1 MRKTTKVCAT
11 GVLALML
18 GGMVQ
23 LPAMAAD
30 APAPDSAHNHTAGT
44 APAPATHNAGTG
56 HEGDHAN
63 HAATPTPAET
73 KPAEKAE
80 ENDYGH
86 TGNVDKKMRET
97 REKLDNYKNA
107 LTDKVPAGYE
117 EWAKSKDVQDARA
130 KAKKEYSDALSPEKL
145 SRDDMKLVVAYN
157 EGKVK
162 YLPKKL
168 WKYSEKAQKEK
179 PAEAPAKPAPA
190 KKAEKQKT
198 PAAPVT
204 AAKKAGAKK
213 AVKTDVKKAD
223 GKKTVVKKV
232 VVKKTVKAG
241 VADKAAKATEKG
253 ASAATVTAKSNTALA
268 HTGTTAGVVGGVS
281 LALLLAGGGVC
292 LATRKRA

>member
-30 APAPDSAHNHTAGT
+30 APATDAAHNHT

-86 TGNVDKKMRET
+86 IGNVDKKMRET
-97 REKLDNYKNA
+97 REKLENYKNA

-168 WKYSEKAQKEK
+168 WKYSQKAQLEK

-190 KKAEKQKT
+190 KKAEKQKS
-198 PAAPVT
+198 PAAHLT
-204 AAKKAGAKK
+204 AANKAGAKK
-213 AVKTDVKKAD
+213 TAKTD
-223 GKKTVVKKV
+223 GKKVVVKKV
-232 VVKKTVKAG
+232 VVKKTAKTG
-241 VADKAAKATEKG
+241 VADKATKKG
-253 ASAATVTAKSNTALA
+253 ASGATVSAKSDTALA